1 MHAVVSRLA
10 RFGRAATV
18 TVTSSLGCVVCERCA
33 VADTAPARM
42 RGLLGRSD
50 LEPGEGV
57 LLRPAPSIHTWF
69 MRFAIDAV
77 FLDKDLC
84 VLEVR
89 ENLTPWRFAARR
101 GARAV
106 LELAAGEAHRRGIA
120 PGQRL
125 IVSATT
131 MAERA

>member
-69 MRFAIDAV
+69 MRFPIDVV
-77 FLDKDLC
+77 FLDRDLR
-84 VLEVR
+84 VIDVVPGLR
-89 ENLTPWRFAARR
+89 PWRVAARR
-101 GARAV
+101 GARVV
-106 LELAAGEAHRRGIA
+106 LELATGEASRRA
-120 PGQRL
+120 VRPGDTLELVAADVR
-125 IVSATT
+125 
-131 MAERA
+131 